1 MFSQRERISTFVALK
16 RWGIIP
22 PRIPFWNPD
31 MQKKFI
37 PVRIL
42 AVVALVASGAL
53 SACSYLKFPGVYRIA
68 VQQGNIIDQKK
79 VDQLKIGMT
88 KRQVQFVMGS
98 PLLIDAFHEDRWDYI
113 YQLRRGDETL
123 RDRRFSVYF
132 DGDKLVRYEGDYEPN
147 ADKPAED
154 TYIEDAKQTEG

>member
-1 MFSQRERISTFVALK
+1 
-16 RWGIIP
+16 
-22 PRIPFWNPD
+22 

-42 AVVALVASGAL
+42 ATVILVLSGGL

-79 VDQLKIGMT
+79 VDQLKVGMT

-98 PLLIDAFHEDRWDYI
+98 PLLNDAFHEDRWDYV
-113 YQLRRGDETL
+113 YELRKGDDTL
-123 RDRRFSVYF
+123 RDRRFTLF
-132 DGDKLVRYEGDYEPN
+132 FEGDKLVRYEGDYEPN
-147 ADKPAED
+147 DNTPADD
-154 TYIEDAKQTEG
+154 TYIEDAKQTGDTYIEDASPEEG